1 MQQTVV
7 LAGATDQSVLV
18 RADTISTGTPNTSL
32 THASSGLEI
41 RYKRGA
47 TGAVTTVTPVTQ
59 TSTGA
64 HSDGGFVHLH
74 GGVYR
79 VDLPDAAFAAAAP
92 WVVITLAGVTDVR
105 FTVATVDLSAGDP
118 RAEFVQADVAR
129 WRGTQPNVLVS
140 NRVDT
145 SVGAMAANV
154 MTAAA
159 AAADLTTELQSGLAT
174 AAALTTVDNEIAVID
189 TNVDTLISR
198 VTAAVAT
205 AAALTTVD
213 NEIAVIDGIVDTLLA
228 RVTAEVAT
236 ASALA
241 TVDTEIG
248 VIDGLVD
255 SIKAKTDSLTFTV
268 ANVVDANVQRINDVT
283 ITGDGSVGDK
293 FDVV

>member
-1 MQQTVV
+1 MHQTVV

-47 TGAVTTVTPVTQ
+47 TGAVTTVSPVTQ

-105 FTVATVDLSAGDP
+105 FTVATVDLSDGDP
-118 RAEFVQADVAR
+118 R
-129 WRGTQPNVLVS
+129 
-140 NRVDT
+140 
-145 SVGAMAANV
+145 
-154 MTAAA
+154 
-159 AAADLTTELQSGLAT
+159 
-174 AAALTTVDNEIAVID
+174 
-189 TNVDTLISR
+189 
-198 VTAAVAT
+198 AAVAT

-213 NEIAVIDGIVDTLLA
+213 NEIATLDANVDTLLT
-228 RVTAEVAT
+228 RVTAAVAT
-236 ASALA
+236 ASALT
-241 TVDTEIG
+241 TVDNEIAT
-248 VIDGLVD
+248 ID
-255 SIKAKTDSLTFTV
+255 
-268 ANVVDANVQRINDVT
+268 ANVDTILARVTAAVATATDLATVDANVDTLISRVTAAVATASALTTVDNEIAALQSDVTAIKDKTDDLTFTSAGLVDANLRRINSVGP
-283 ITGDGSVGDK
+283 ITGDGGADK